1 MTVQL
6 LARVV
11 CCSVLVLAPSY
22 TLALAE
28 VQEAASP
35 ITVSEGKTI
44 SMEYTLTL
52 EDKKVLDT
60 NVGGQPLDFTQG
72 SHQIIPGLET
82 ALEGMK
88 VGESK
93 QVTVSPEQG
102 YGPINPQAI
111 QEVSIDK
118 IPEDARKVG
127 ARLQGKGPEGQM
139 VNPLVIEVKE
149 QVVML
154 DFNHPLAGKK
164 LFFDVKILD
173 IKTASTP
180 EPKP

>member
-1 MTVQL
+1 MALQL

-11 CCSVLVLAPSY
+11 CCSVLLLATSYTFVLAES
-22 TLALAE
+22 
-28 VQEAASP
+28 QDGAAP
-35 ITVSEGKTI
+35 IAISDGKTI

-60 NVGGQPLDFTQG
+60 NVGGQPLNFTQG

-93 QVTVSPEQG
+93 QVAVAPEQG
-102 YGPINPQAI
+102 YGPINPQAV
-111 QEVSIDK
+111 QEVPIDN
-118 IPEDARKVG
+118 IPEEARKVG
-127 ARLQGKGPEGQM
+127 AQLQGKDGQGRM
-139 VNPLVIEVKE
+139 VHPRVTEVKE

-180 EPKP
+180 AP

>member
-11 CCSVLVLAPSY
+11 CGSILVLATFSS
-22 TLALAE
+22 LSMADA
-28 VQEAASP
+28 QEGASP
-35 ITVSEGKTI
+35 ATISDGKSI

-60 NVGGQPLDFTQG
+60 NVGGEPLNFTQG

-93 QVTVSPEQG
+93 QVTVDPEQG
-102 YGPINPQAI
+102 YGPINPQAV
-111 QEVSIDK
+111 QEVPIDQ
-118 IPEDARKVG
+118 IPPDARKVG
-127 ARLQGKGPEGQM
+127 VRLQGKDAQGRM
-139 VNPLVIEVKE
+139 VHPLITEVKE

-154 DFNHPLAGKK
+154 DFNHPLAGKR
-164 LFFDVKILD
+164 LIFDIKILD
-173 IKTASTP
+173 IQAPSTT
-180 EPKP
+180 EP

>member
-11 CCSVLVLAPSY
+11 YCAALLLATSHSFVLAES
-22 TLALAE
+22 
-28 VQEAASP
+28 QKDASP
-35 ITVSEGKTI
+35 KMVSEGKTI

-60 NVGGQPLDFTQG
+60 NVGGKPLDFTQG

-93 QVTVSPEQG
+93 QVTVDPEQG
-102 YGPINPQAI
+102 YGPINPQAV
-111 QEVSIDK
+111 QEVPIDK
-118 IPEDARKVG
+118 IPEEARKVG
-127 ARLQGKGPEGQM
+127 SRLQGKGPNGQM
-139 VNPLVIEVKE
+139 VSPLVMEVKE
-149 QVVML
+149 QVVVL

-173 IKTASTP
+173 IQTASTP
-180 EPKP
+180 AP

>member
-1 MTVQL
+1 MIVQL
-6 LARVV
+6 LTKVV
-11 CCSVLVLAPSY
+11 CGSIFAF
-22 TLALAE
+22 
-28 VQEAASP
+28 AASQSIVMAQAP
-35 ITVSEGKTI
+35 EDTSSMSISEGKTI

-60 NVGGQPLDFTQG
+60 NVGGEPLNFTQG

-93 QVTVSPEQG
+93 QVTVEPEQG
-102 YGPINPQAI
+102 YGLVNPQAM
-111 QEVSIDK
+111 QEVPIDQ
-118 IPEDARKVG
+118 IPPDARKVG
-127 ARLQGKGPEGQM
+127 VRLQGQDAQGRTVHPI
-139 VNPLVIEVKE
+139 VTEVKE

-173 IKTASTP
+173 IQPGSQSLP
-180 EPKP
+180 

>member
-11 CCSVLVLAPSY
+11 CCSVLVLATSY
-22 TLALAE
+22 SLVLAE
-28 VQEAASP
+28 AQEGASP
-35 ITVSEGKTI
+35 TTVSDGKTI

-60 NVGGQPLDFTQG
+60 NVGAEPMNFTQG
-72 SHQIIPGLET
+72 SHQIIPGLES

-88 VGESK
+88 VGESR
-93 QVTVSPEQG
+93 QVTVNPEEG
-102 YGPINPQAI
+102 YGPINPQAV
-111 QEVSIDK
+111 QEVSIEN
-118 IPEDARKVG
+118 IPPDARKVG
-127 ARLQGKGPEGQM
+127 VRLQGQDAQGRM
-139 VNPLVIEVKE
+139 VHPLVTEVKE

-173 IKTASTP
+173 IKAASTS
-180 EPKP
+180 EP

>member
-1 MTVQL
+1 MALQL

-11 CCSVLVLAPSY
+11 CCSVLLLATSYTFVLAES
-22 TLALAE
+22 
-28 VQEAASP
+28 QDGAAP
-35 ITVSEGKTI
+35 IAISDGKTI

-60 NVGGQPLDFTQG
+60 NVGGEPMNFTQG
-72 SHQIIPGLET
+72 SHKIIPGLET

-93 QVTVSPEQG
+93 QVTVEPEVG
-102 YGPINPQAI
+102 YGPINPQAV
-111 QEVSIDK
+111 QEIPIEN
-118 IPEDARKVG
+118 IPEEARKVG
-127 ARLQGKGPEGQM
+127 AQLQGKDGQGRM
-139 VNPLVIEVKE
+139 VHPRVTEVKE
-149 QVVML
+149 QVVVL

-173 IKTASTP
+173 IQAASTA
-180 EPKP
+180 EP

>member
-11 CCSVLVLAPSY
+11 CCAAFLLATSYSFVLAES
-22 TLALAE
+22 
-28 VQEAASP
+28 QEEASP
-35 ITVSEGKTI
+35 ITVSDGKTI

-93 QVTVSPEQG
+93 QVTVAPEQG

-111 QEVSIDK
+111 QEVPIDK

-127 ARLQGKGPEGQM
+127 SRLQGKGPQGQM
-139 VNPLVIEVKE
+139 VSPLVTEVKE

-154 DFNHPLAGKK
+154 DFNHPLAGEK

-173 IKTASTP
+173 IKAANTP

>member
-1 MTVQL
+1 MALQL

-11 CCSVLVLAPSY
+11 CCSVLLLATSYTFVLAES
-22 TLALAE
+22 
-28 VQEAASP
+28 QDGAAP
-35 ITVSEGKTI
+35 IAISDGKTI

-60 NVGGQPLDFTQG
+60 NVGGEPMNFTQG
-72 SHQIIPGLET
+72 SHKIIPGLET

-93 QVTVSPEQG
+93 QVTVEPEVG
-102 YGPINPQAI
+102 YGPINPQAV
-111 QEVSIDK
+111 QEIPIEN
-118 IPEDARKVG
+118 IPEEARKVG
-127 ARLQGKGPEGQM
+127 AQLQGKDGQGRM
-139 VNPLVIEVKE
+139 VHPRVTEVKE
-149 QVVML
+149 QVVVL

-173 IKTASTP
+173 IQAASTATP
-180 EPKP
+180 

>member
-11 CCSVLVLAPSY
+11 CCSVLVLAPLYSLV
-22 TLALAE
+22 LADDQKA
-28 VQEAASP
+28 VSP
-35 ITVSEGKTI
+35 LTVSDGKNI
-44 SMEYTLTL
+44 SMEYSLSL

-60 NVGGQPLDFTQG
+60 NVGADPLQFTQG
-72 SHQIIPGLET
+72 SHQIIPGLES

-93 QVTVSPEQG
+93 QVTVDPEQG
-102 YGPINPQAI
+102 YGKINPQAV
-111 QEVSIDK
+111 QEVPIDQ
-118 IPEDARKVG
+118 IPPDARKVG
-127 ARLQGKGPEGQM
+127 VRLQGKDGQGRM
-139 VNPLVIEVKE
+139 VHPLVTEVKE

-173 IKTASTP
+173 IQAASTP
-180 EPKP
+180 AP